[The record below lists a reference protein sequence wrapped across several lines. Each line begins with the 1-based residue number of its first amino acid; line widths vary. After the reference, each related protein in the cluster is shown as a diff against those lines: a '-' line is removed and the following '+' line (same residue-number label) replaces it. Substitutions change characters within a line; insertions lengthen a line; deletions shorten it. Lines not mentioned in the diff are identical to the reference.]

1 MQALTRNSDLFAAG
15 VANAPVVNW
24 VTTRRFESGWS
35 FVPSGGPFSLV
46 PPQITTEFRAIHT
59 GPGADLASDA
69 WFDHTQANL
78 KLAWDSSPSSNLDN
92 ISSPL
97 LLIQGDADE
106 SVAFQETIGGMILFL
121 LLLLLLL
128 LVPHGSYCR
137 LIFFSSFSTPS
148 PLFTDTTLFFFT
160 VARSLRRRGFP
171 TEKLGWFVVPGEC
184 HGMCKYGNQ
193 VIAANKTAEWLDYW
207 LNAPTLSASPSSND
221 TPDDGM
227 VVVVLVAVGVS
238 VLFGAIV
245 AMFIINKNRNARRSG
260 SDGGDV
266 FTEI

>member
-59 GPGADLASDA
+59 GPGADLAGDA

-128 LVPHGSYCR
+128 LVRSYCR
-137 LIFFSSFSTPS
+137 LIFFSSFSTPP
-148 PLFTDTTLFFFT
+148 PLFTDTTLFFFYSGKIIEKKRFSSREIRM
-160 VARSLRRRGFP
+160 VCGAR
-171 TEKLGWFVVPGEC
+171 
-184 HGMCKYGNQ
+184 
-193 VIAANKTAEWLDYW
+193 
-207 LNAPTLSASPSSND
+207 
-221 TPDDGM
+221 
-227 VVVVLVAVGVS
+227 
-238 VLFGAIV
+238 
-245 AMFIINKNRNARRSG
+245 
-260 SDGGDV
+260 
-266 FTEI
+266 

>member
-106 SVAFQETIGGMILFL
+106 SVAFQETIGGMILF
-121 LLLLLLL
+121 
-128 LVPHGSYCR
+128 
-137 LIFFSSFSTPS
+137 F
-148 PLFTDTTLFFFT
+148 
-160 VARSLRRRGFP
+160 
-171 TEKLGWFVVPGEC
+171 
-184 HGMCKYGNQ
+184 
-193 VIAANKTAEWLDYW
+193 
-207 LNAPTLSASPSSND
+207 
-221 TPDDGM
+221 
-227 VVVVLVAVGVS
+227 VVVVAAAVS
-238 VLFGAIV
+238 TTWFILSSDFFFFLFYPLPPLHRHNAFFFYSGKIIEKKRFSNREIRMVCGA
-245 AMFIINKNRNARRSG
+245 R
-260 SDGGDV
+260 
-266 FTEI
+266 